1 MARSRFPVMLSE
13 ILPRLFAT
21 VMPTLVPPAEVSTSA
36 APVLRVQVQVQ
47 ALPAGVVSGTRFRLR
62 FEIRNAS
69 SNPVRLLS
77 RRWRLIDADHHQV
90 ELLGECVSGQRPEIF
105 PGACYSFTSE
115 VQLTTAW
122 GSLEGSF
129 RALDADGSLI
139 EIELERQMLVTPRV
153 PVLV

>member
-1 MARSRFPVMLSE
+1 
-13 ILPRLFAT
+13 
-21 VMPTLVPPAEVSTSA
+21 MPTPFSCAEVSNPE
-36 APVLRVQVQVQ
+36 APVLRVQVEVQ
-47 ALPAGVVSGTRFRLR
+47 ALTAGVLSGSRFRLR
-62 FEIRNAS
+62 FDIRNAS

-90 ELLGECVSGQRPEIF
+90 ELLGQCVAGQRPEIF
-105 PGACYSFTSE
+105 PGACYSFTTE

-129 RALDADGSLI
+129 RAIDADGGLH
-139 EIELERQMLVTPRV
+139 EIELERQMLATPSV

>member
-1 MARSRFPVMLSE
+1 
-13 ILPRLFAT
+13 
-21 VMPTLVPPAEVSTSA
+21 MPTLVSSAKITSSV

-47 ALPAGVVSGTRFRLR
+47 ALPAGVISGSRFRLR
-62 FEIRNAS
+62 FDIQNAS
-69 SNPVRLLS
+69 SNSVRLLS

-90 ELLGECVSGQRPEIF
+90 ELLGQCVSGQRPEIL

-115 VQLTTAW
+115 VQLATAW

-129 RALDADGSLI
+129 RALDADGGLI
-139 EIELERQMLVTPRV
+139 EIDLERQMLVTPRV

>member
-1 MARSRFPVMLSE
+1 MLSE
-13 ILPRLFAT
+13 ILSRLFAP
-21 VMPTLVPPAEVSTSA
+21 VMPTLVSPAEISA
-36 APVLRVQVQVQ
+36 TEAPVLRVQVRVQ
-47 ALPAGVVSGTRFRLR
+47 ALPACAVGGTRFHLR
-62 FEIRNAS
+62 FEIYNAS

-90 ELLGECVSGQRPEIF
+90 ELLGQCVSGQRPEIF
-105 PGACYSFTSE
+105 PGASYRFTSE

-129 RALDADGSLI
+129 RALDADGGLI

-153 PVLV
+153 PELV